1 MSLLRASKGRGLDHF
16 FPTAPSVLQQ
26 KRSRAAQQRRKLQSP
41 PAGRPESV
49 CAPSESQEAPV
60 EDVDGGGGTPVNRA
74 ESEEVKVESTV
85 VAQDEGD
92 SVQGDLLNA
101 VGSASSS
108 STTSSVFSTHNRTLA
123 ILQQG
128 TSHQATT
135 LTPLTV
141 ADSSPPRVHK
151 SPPQTKRDALAG
163 MDLGSSVRTPDSN
176 HKAPTP
182 EFDLTPINSPGPE
195 GLQARPGKGEVKGIK
210 VTYDPDTDKKL
221 DSKERKKLKVK
232 WHTFGE
238 EVWHFH
244 CSCLTCVQ
252 ATFTTGS

>member
-1 MSLLRASKGRGLDHF
+1 MSLSRASKGRGLDHF
-16 FPTAPSVLQQ
+16 FPTAPSVIQQ

-41 PAGRPESV
+41 PAGRLGSH
-49 CAPSESQEAPV
+49 CAASESQETAV
-60 EDVDGGGGTPVNRA
+60 EDVDFSGGTPVNRA
-74 ESEEVKVESTV
+74 ESEEAKVEPAV

-108 STTSSVFSTHNRTLA
+108 STASSVFSTHHRNLA
-123 ILQQG
+123 ILQHG
-128 TSHQATT
+128 TTHSSYTP
-135 LTPLTV
+135 TPLTV

-163 MDLGSSVRTPDSN
+163 MDSGLSVRTPDSN

-182 EFDLTPINSPGPE
+182 EFDLTPISSPGPE

-238 EVWHFH
+238 EVRYFPA
-244 CSCLTCVQ
+244 SFLVCVEIVVR
-252 ATFTTGS
+252 T